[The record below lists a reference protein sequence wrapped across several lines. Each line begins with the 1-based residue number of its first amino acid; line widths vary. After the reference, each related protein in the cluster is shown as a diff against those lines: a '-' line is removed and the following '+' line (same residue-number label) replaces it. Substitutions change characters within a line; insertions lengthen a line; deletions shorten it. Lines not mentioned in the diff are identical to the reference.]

1 MEDFVADN
9 NKYTDTYD
17 VYRRGLLEQQRAWV
31 NKQVMPVLS
40 RILGQSSLRI
50 LSIGSGE
57 GDVDLM
63 LLEAMLQECVRK
75 GQQSFKIDYVVVE
88 RNNMFISRFKETVA
102 LKTEELPNVNFSF
115 IEGTFEDVT
124 SSKASG
130 SPGDHDLGNFDF
142 ILITHV
148 LYYMDEEKVL
158 QECMANHLKTGG
170 ILMAVVQSEASIY
183 AKTCRKYNKIL
194 TNCFEGFNVL
204 CETDMDAV
212 AKKNQWKHQIEIGK
226 RVLDVTDIVAG
237 DYPNPAGI
245 KLLDFFFH
253 AKNLLS
259 LISEEQLQE
268 ILEFFKA
275 NTEVIDGKYVGVGN
289 ESIVFLFK

>member
-31 NKQVMPVLS
+31 NKQVIPVLS
-40 RILGQSSLRI
+40 RILGQSCLRI

-57 GDVDLM
+57 GDVDIM
-63 LLEAMLQECVRK
+63 LLEALLQECARK
-75 GQQSFKIDYVVVE
+75 GQENCKIDYVVVE
-88 RNNMFISRFKETVA
+88 RNAMFISRFKERVA
-102 LKTEELPNVNFSF
+102 LKTEVFPNVNFSF

-124 SSKASG
+124 TSNSSSSHNG
-130 SPGDHDLGNFDF
+130 LDMGNIDF

-148 LYYMDEEKVL
+148 LYYMNEEKVL

-183 AKTCRKYNKIL
+183 AKTCRKYDKKL

-204 CETDMDAV
+204 CETDMGAI

-226 RVLDVTDIVAG
+226 RVLDVTDIVAS
-237 DYPNPAGI
+237 DRPNPVGI

-259 LISEEQLQE
+259 LVSEEQLQE

-275 NTEVIDGKYVGVGN
+275 NTEVIDGKYIAVGN

>member
-1 MEDFVADN
+1 MMEDFVADN

-31 NKQVMPVLS
+31 NKQVVPVLS
-40 RILGQSSLRI
+40 RMLGQECVRM

-57 GDVDLM
+57 GDVDIM
-63 LLEAMLQECVRK
+63 LLEALLQECARK
-75 GQQSFKIDYVVVE
+75 GQESCKIDYLVVE
-88 RNNMFISRFKETVA
+88 RNAMFISRFKKRVA
-102 LKTEELPNVNFSF
+102 LKKEDFPNVDFSLT
-115 IEGTFEDVT
+115 EGTFEDAT
-124 SSKASG
+124 KSASG
-130 SPGDHDLGNFDF
+130 IVIGNFDF

-170 ILMAVVQSEASIY
+170 ILMAVVQSEASIC
-183 AKTCRKYNKIL
+183 AKTCRKYDKKL
-194 TNCFEGFNVL
+194 KNCFEGFNVL
-204 CETDMDAV
+204 CETDMSAI
-212 AKKNQWKHQIEIGK
+212 AKKNAWKHQIEIGK

-237 DYPNPAGI
+237 DRPNPAGI

-253 AKNLLS
+253 AKNLLG
-259 LISEEQLQE
+259 LISEEELQE
-268 ILEFFKA
+268 ILAFFKA

-289 ESIVFLFK
+289 ESILFLFK